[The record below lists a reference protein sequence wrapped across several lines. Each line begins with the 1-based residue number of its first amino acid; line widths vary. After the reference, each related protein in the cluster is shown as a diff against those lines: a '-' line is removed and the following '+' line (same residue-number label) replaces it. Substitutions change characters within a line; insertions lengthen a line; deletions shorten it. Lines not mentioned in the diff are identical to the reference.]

1 MKKWLRAILVI
12 IALLLAGCRQHTP
25 TPTAVPLSTH
35 STEPPAGRLNT
46 PVCSQSGTT
55 EQGKIV
61 VPDAQVSQSYSVYLP
76 PCYAEFTWA
85 TYPVLY
91 WAAAGDGFIT
101 GPAESLILQGEVP
114 PFLVVMLEIDFN
126 AGAGTDSRIIQY
138 VVPYIDSHYRTQPDR
153 LHRSITGISHGAAI
167 AVRTAFQAPDI
178 FGRVAVISGGISD
191 GEQEKFTGWITHT
204 PPEQWPAVLIDVG
217 DQDGI
222 IVLARYLMALL
233 DQQGVPYTFTHGQ
246 GNHNGEYWSS
256 HMAEYLKW
264 LEPMR

>member
-25 TPTAVPLSTH
+25 TPTAVPLSTP
-35 STEPPAGRLNT
+35 STDAPAGRLNT

-153 LHRSITGISHGAAI
+153 LSRSITGISHGAAI

-178 FGRVAVISGGISD
+178 FSRVAVISGGISD
-191 GEQEKFTGWITHT
+191 GEQEKFTGWISAM
-204 PPEQWPAVLIDVG
+204 PPDQRPAVLIDVG
-217 DQDGI
+217 EQDGVI
-222 IVLARYLMALL
+222 ALTHHFTALL
-233 DQQGVPYTFTHGQ
+233 DQLSFPYTFILDP
-246 GNHNGEYWSS
+246 GNHHTESS
-256 HMAEYLKW
+256 DSHFPDYLKW
-264 LEPMR
+264 LMAAR